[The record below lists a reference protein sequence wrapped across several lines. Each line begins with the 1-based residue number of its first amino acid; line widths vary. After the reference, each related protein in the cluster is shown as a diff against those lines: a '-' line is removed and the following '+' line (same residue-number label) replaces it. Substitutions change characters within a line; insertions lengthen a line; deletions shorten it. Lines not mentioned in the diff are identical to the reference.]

1 MCVLGKIIKI
11 MSKKFAKFDYNKSV
25 SVQNIK
31 DDIDERD
38 VEEFF
43 LRFGRFTKIIIK
55 KNNYNIGK
63 YAIIE
68 YHNEDAAQAAFT
80 EMSGKYLANI
90 KLKVG
95 RLQEKKNLFE
105 HKQEFYQRIRKNI
118 DGILALAQT
127 RISNIYQDENI
138 SIKPKFDVPSTTNLD
153 KSLNGTDLYEYLEKK
168 VAETA
173 PELRSK
179 CKRMLKKL
187 AINKL
192 YTLYTQEDAFTQFI
206 NALKTND

>member
-1 MCVLGKIIKI
+1 
-11 MSKKFAKFDYNKSV
+11 MSKKFVKFDYNKSI

-31 DDIDERD
+31 DDIEERD

-43 LRFGRFTKIIIK
+43 LRFGRFNRIIIK

-68 YHNEDAAQAAFT
+68 YLTEEAAQSAFT
-80 EMSGKYLANI
+80 ELNGKYLANV
-90 KLKVG
+90 KLKVT

-105 HKQEFYQRIRKNI
+105 HKQEYYSRIRKNV
-118 DGILALAQT
+118 DDILELAKN
-127 RISNIYQDENI
+127 RISNLYQDENI
-138 SIKPKFDVPSTTNLD
+138 LIKPKFDVPSTTNLD
-153 KSLNGTDLYEYLEKK
+153 KTLNGTDLYEYLEKK